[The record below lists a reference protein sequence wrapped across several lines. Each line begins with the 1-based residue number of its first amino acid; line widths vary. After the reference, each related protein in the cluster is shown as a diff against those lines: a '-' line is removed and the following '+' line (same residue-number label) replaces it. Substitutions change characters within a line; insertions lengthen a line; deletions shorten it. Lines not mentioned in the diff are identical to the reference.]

1 MSTPH
6 IRPLAVA
13 FGKAWRLAGPN
24 SNSKSTRSKGKARL
38 MVTARRKDL
47 DAWAD
52 ILGVDNDADA
62 MTALSNY
69 YGRLLTVAGE
79 LNWFQKRFE
88 TSGVVGG
95 DDILVFLNDAAT
107 DTLNAADGLRLL
119 RRSFERHERGVA

>member
-1 MSTPH
+1 
-6 IRPLAVA
+6 
-13 FGKAWRLAGPN
+13 
-24 SNSKSTRSKGKARL
+24 

-52 ILGVDNDADA
+52 ILGVDNDSDA

-69 YGRLLTVAGE
+69 YGRLLTVAEE
-79 LNWFQKRFE
+79 LNWFQRRFE

-95 DDILVFLNDAAT
+95 DDILVSLNDAAT

>member
-1 MSTPH
+1 
-6 IRPLAVA
+6 
-13 FGKAWRLAGPN
+13 
-24 SNSKSTRSKGKARL
+24 
-38 MVTARRKDL
+38 MVNARRKDL

-62 MTALSNY
+62 MTVLSNY
-69 YGRLLTVAGE
+69 YGRLLVVAGE
-79 LNWFQKRFE
+79 LNTFQKKFE

-95 DDILVFLNDAAT
+95 DDILVSLNDAAT